1 MHFKLNK
8 IKPEFSEKIK
18 KALSDLTTG
27 VFLFDIWWG
36 LAWQEIRQRYA
47 RSIIGPF
54 WLTLSMGILI
64 AVMGPLYGA
73 LFGQSISGYM
83 QYLALSMILWGFIST
98 CINEAGSVFISAE
111 SYIKQIAL
119 PLSIYDFKLITR
131 NLLIFAHNAVIGFI
145 VLIFLPPEHFKSIWL
160 VPFGLLLVVA
170 NLFWFVLLVGMVSA
184 RYRDFP
190 QLVSNLVQV
199 MFFLSPIMWKADML
213 TTNQRFLVDI
223 NPLYHM
229 IEIIRA
235 PLLGSTIHIFSWY
248 YCLGLLI
255 FGSVFALAIF
265 VIFRARVAYWL

>member
-1 MHFKLNK
+1 MKS
-8 IKPEFSEKIK
+8 KPEYLIKLK
-18 KALSDLTTG
+18 KALSDLMKGIT
-27 VFLFDIWWG
+27 LFDIWWG
-36 LAWQEIRQRYA
+36 LAWQEIIQRYA

-54 WLTLSMGILI
+54 WLTLSMGVLI

-73 LFGQSISGYM
+73 LFGQSISGYI
-83 QYLALSMILWGFIST
+83 QYLALSMILWSFIST

-119 PLSIYDFKLITR
+119 PVSIYVFKLITR
-131 NLLIFAHNAVIGFI
+131 NLLIFAHNAVVGFI
-145 VLIFLPPEHFKSIWL
+145 VLIFLPPTHFQSIWM

-199 MFFLSPIMWKADML
+199 MFFLSPIMWKVDML
-213 TTNQRFLVDI
+213 TKNQRFLADI
-223 NPLYHM
+223 NPLFHM

-235 PLLGSTIHIFSWY
+235 PLLGSPIYIYSWI
-248 YCLGLLI
+248 YCVGLLI
-255 FGSVFALAIF
+255 FGSIFTFAVF
-265 VIFRARVAYWL
+265 VKFRARIAYWL